1 MSDLPAGWERRQS
14 RSSGKEY
21 YYNIYTDASV
31 WETPV
36 EPPAGQVAKN
46 KPPHGKGSL
55 TNSCV
60 LCCVGSGVPF
70 AGKARPVSQTV
81 LMETGEDHTLQR

>member
-31 WETPV
+31 WETPI

-46 KPPHGKGSL
+46 KPWPFSTRKWEF
-55 TNSCV
+55 
-60 LCCVGSGVPF
+60 LCALDAV
-70 AGKARPVSQTV
+70 
-81 LMETGEDHTLQR
+81 